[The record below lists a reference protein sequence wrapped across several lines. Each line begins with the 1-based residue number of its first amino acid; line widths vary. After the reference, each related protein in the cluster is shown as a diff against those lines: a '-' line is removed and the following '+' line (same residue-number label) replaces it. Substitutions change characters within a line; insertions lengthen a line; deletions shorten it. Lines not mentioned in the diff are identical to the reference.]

1 MGRSLDQKTLSSQP
15 GNAPE
20 ALAYPTHQVRE
31 AVRPA
36 MGSTLPLTLFQSWE
50 TEQAPEGPISRA
62 SGREPKPEALAG
74 ADFTGPGGVFPER
87 ASGMLLPVRAK
98 LGSVP
103 TKAGCNNSVKRE
115 SPDAKE
121 PKKTT

>member
-1 MGRSLDQKTLSSQP
+1 
-15 GNAPE
+15 
-20 ALAYPTHQVRE
+20 
-31 AVRPA
+31 

-74 ADFTGPGGVFPER
+74 ADFTGPGGVFPAR

-103 TKAGCNNSVKRE
+103 TKAGCDNSVKRE

-121 PKKTT
+121 IKNNIEGTANGLSVARIIAVCMALETLPLFGHELP